1 MGSASAAIDDA
12 TVSIESVSAYSNL
25 TLETGDVFYIE
36 MSLSVEFIPS

>member
-1 MGSASAAIDDA
+1 MGSASATIDDA
-12 TVSIESVSAYSNL
+12 TVSIESVSTYSNL